1 MKIKQEQLE
10 RLAGALLANYHA
22 KELIVPKATE
32 PELKAKIM
40 AIIDRNFAEEEA
52 IEQEA
57 RAMLASYTQGAR
69 DVDPFKMFLLAKQKI
84 AAKKG
89 FIL

>member
-1 MKIKQEQLE
+1 MKIKHEQLK
-10 RLAGALLANYHA
+10 RLADALLANYHA

-32 PELKAKIM
+32 PELKAEIV

-57 RAMLASYTQGAR
+57 RTMLASYAQNAR
-69 DVDPFKMFLLAKQKI
+69 NVDPFKMFLLAKQKI

-89 FIL
+89 FVL